1 MPLFNFKKKTDSAPC
16 CCGSDCCTPEEA
28 ASENCCKTGDCCT
41 PEEAASETCCQTS
54 DCRTPAEAAS
64 GCCCGCCA
72 PEAAETERFIK
83 VLGGG
88 CKNCHK
94 LMENAQEALK
104 TLGMDP
110 QVELVTDPAA
120 IVAYGVMSTPALVV
134 DNQVVSTGR
143 VLTPDQAAEA
153 IRKARA

>member
-1 MPLFNFKKKTDSAPC
+1 MPLFHSQKKSESKSC
-16 CCGSDCCTPEEA
+16 CCGECCTPTEA
-28 ASENCCKTGDCCT
+28 NAS
-41 PEEAASETCCQTS
+41 AV
-54 DCRTPAEAAS
+54 
-64 GCCCGCCA
+64 
-72 PEAAETERFIK
+72 K